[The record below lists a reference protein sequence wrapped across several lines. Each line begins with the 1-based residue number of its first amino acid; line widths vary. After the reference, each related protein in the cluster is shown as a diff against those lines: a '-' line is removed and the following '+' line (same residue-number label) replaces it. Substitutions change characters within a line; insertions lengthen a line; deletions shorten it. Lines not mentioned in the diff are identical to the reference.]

1 MGVLSTTELMF
12 TLSQPGNTT
21 VTHTQP
27 YIHVYIYKRILM
39 TVKCQETAENVTVEL
54 FLLLLQLHAV

>member
-27 YIHVYIYKRILM
+27 YTHVHIYKRILM
-39 TVKCQETAENVTVEL
+39 TVKCQATAEDVSVEI
-54 FLLLLQLHAV
+54 FLLLLQLPAV